1 MTLCDDCRLA
11 ESDPLHFVA
20 WRDRPCCIARRLANG
35 IKRTRNARCVAVKDS
50 RPEQW
55 AAIRARL
62 VALLET
68 ADSRMPAGTTRT
80 GPQAIGGK
88 KTSLARSATLA
99 AA

>member
-62 VALLET
+62 VALLG
-68 ADSRMPAGTTRT
+68 DDGRT
-80 GPQAIGGK
+80 SMGG
-88 KTSLARSATLA
+88 SHA
-99 AA
+99 AAPSLSSPAVAGLAGIE